1 MNKKELII
9 ELVKAGFSVEEALK
23 TAADPLEETE
33 QEQSAADPSGTQPEE
48 TEQPAGT
55 QTEETTPDLNSVLQA
70 IDELKKAVSS
80 MTEVT
85 RATARLYS
93 AGEKKTESADDILA
107 QLG

>member
-1 MNKKELII
+1 MNKKELIT
-9 ELVKAGFSVEEALK
+9 ELVKAGFSIEEALK

-33 QEQSAADPSGTQPEE
+33 TEQPAAEAGGTQPEPE
-48 TEQPAGT
+48 AEADPVP
-55 QTEETTPDLNSVLQA
+55 ENTPDLNSVLQA

>member
-1 MNKKELII
+1 MNKKELIT

-33 QEQSAADPSGTQPEE
+33 QEPSAADPSGTQPAAEAE
-48 TEQPAGT
+48 ADAS
-55 QTEETTPDLNSVLQA
+55 PDINAVLAA

-107 QLG
+107 KLG

>member
-1 MNKKELII
+1 MNRKELIT
-9 ELVKAGFSVEEALK
+9 ELVKAGFTLEEALT

-33 QEQSAADPSGTQPEE
+33 TEQSDEDQEE
-48 TEQPAGT
+48 T
-55 QTEETTPDLNSVLQA
+55 QTEAEDQPEDATENAPDMNAILKA
-70 IDELKKAVSS
+70 IDELRETVKS

-107 QLG
+107 RLG

>member
-1 MNKKELII
+1 MNKKELIT
-9 ELVKAGFSVEEALK
+9 ELVKAGFTIEEALK

-33 QEQSAADPSGTQPEE
+33 QEQTPSDPDETRPDAEDQEEPAPEN
-48 TEQPAGT
+48 A
-55 QTEETTPDLNSVLQA
+55 PDMNAVLKA
-70 IDELKKAVSS
+70 IDELRETVKS

-107 QLG
+107 RLG

>member
-1 MNKKELII
+1 MNKKELIT
-9 ELVKAGFSVEEALK
+9 ELVKAGFTIEEALK

-33 QEQSAADPSGTQPEE
+33 QVPAAADPAGTQPEPE
-48 TEQPAGT
+48 AAADPAPENT
-55 QTEETTPDLNSVLQA
+55 QDLNSVLQA

>member
-1 MNKKELII
+1 MNKKELIT
-9 ELVKAGFSVEEALK
+9 ELVKAGFSIEEALK
-23 TAADPLEETE
+23 TAAHPLEETE
-33 QEQSAADPSGTQPEE
+33 
-48 TEQPAGT
+48 TEQPAAEAGGT
-55 QTEETTPDLNSVLQA
+55 ETESERSEDPPQENTADINSVLAA
-70 IDELKKAVSS
+70 IEELKKAVSS

>member
-1 MNKKELII
+1 MNKKELIT
-9 ELVKAGFSVEEALK
+9 ELVKAGFSIEEALK

-33 QEQSAADPSGTQPEE
+33 QEPAAADPAGTQPEPE
-48 TEQPAGT
+48 AAADPAP
-55 QTEETTPDLNSVLQA
+55 ENTTDLNSVLQA

-107 QLG
+107 RLG